1 MTVGLWLFLL
11 AIFAGTLVFVGWC
24 RQSAR
29 RARRDAARR
38 FFRHPT
44 ATVGL
49 VVLTFLAVVA
59 LCAPLLAPYRPSL
72 QLDIIALQ
80 NRPPT
85 WLHPLGTDI
94 YSRDVWSRL
103 VYGARVSLGVGT
115 LGMLVAVTLGGL
127 VGAAAGYFRGWV
139 DGVLMRIVDVG
150 LAVPRIFL
158 VLAAIAVWERLGVA
172 SLILLLGLTGWFAT
186 SRIVRAEVLTLRER
200 PFTDAARALGAGP
213 WHVILR
219 HVVPNAAAPLVVSAA
234 LGIGNMLLL
243 EAGLSFL
250 GVGIQPP
257 SPSWGNM
264 IADGRDLLTSAPW
277 ISLFPGLAIA
287 MVVMALNA
295 VGDALRDAFDPRTAR
310 LS

>member
-1 MTVGLWLFLL
+1 MTAASWSVLVAIL
-11 AIFAGTLVFVGWC
+11 AWTLAFVVWC
-24 RQSAR
+24 RRRAR
-29 RARRDAARR
+29 HARRDAARR
-38 FFRHPT
+38 FFRHP
-44 ATVGL
+44 AAAAGL
-49 VVLTFLAVVA
+49 AVLTFLATIA
-59 LCAPLLAPYRPSL
+59 LCAPLVAPYRPSL
-72 QLDIIALQ
+72 QLDIIGLQ
-80 NRPPT
+80 SRPPD
-85 WLHPLGTDI
+85 WLHPLGTDL

-115 LGMLVAVTLGGL
+115 LGMLVAVSLGGL

-139 DGVLMRIVDVG
+139 DGVLMRLVDVG

-158 VLAAIAVWERLGVA
+158 VLGAIAVWERLGVA

-186 SRIVRAEVLTLRER
+186 SRIVRAEVLSLRER
-200 PFTDAARALGAGP
+200 PFTDAARSVGAGP
-213 WHVILR
+213 WRVILR
-219 HVVPNAAAPLVVSAA
+219 HIIPNAAAALLVSAA
-234 LGIGNMLLL
+234 LGIGHMLLL

-257 SPSWGNM
+257 NPSWGNM

-287 MVVMALNA
+287 LVVMALNV
-295 VGDALRDAFDPRTAR
+295 VGDALRDALDPRNTR